1 MAVRWNLQVIV
12 EELIRKEIVE
22 SFSVELV
29 LETIVK
35 KLDWLGH
42 LHSYWFQLGKADPGN
57 NQSML

>member
-35 KLDWLGH
+35 KLD
-42 LHSYWFQLGKADPGN
+42 
-57 NQSML
+57 